1 MISFEEDS
9 IIAEVRKNRTELL
22 AEFDDDAKKLIEHLI
37 AQKPAMEVAG
47 WKYETETELETRKA
61 LHRQQREIEL
71 KRIESLLPNLSQQLA

>member
-9 IIAEVRKNRTELL
+9 IIAEIRKNRTELL
-22 AEFDDDAKKLIEHLI
+22 AEFDDDTKKLIEYLI

-61 LHRQQREIEL
+61 LHRQQQEMEL
-71 KRIESLLPNLSQQLA
+71 RRIESL